1 MKILVVEDNEIN
13 MEIAEFY
20 LTEAGAKT
28 EKAWNGA
35 EAVQKF
41 AESEAGSFDVI
52 LMDVMMPVM
61 DGLEAT
67 RRIRALEHPD
77 AGTVTILAMTAQSS
91 ADSIRQCE
99 QAGMNGYI
107 AKPVEAAE
115 LLRILAEN
123 VPKGYKR

>member
-1 MKILVVEDNEIN
+1 
-13 MEIAEFY
+13 
-20 LTEAGAKT
+20 
-28 EKAWNGA
+28 
-35 EAVQKF
+35 
-41 AESEAGSFDVI
+41 
-52 LMDVMMPVM
+52 
-61 DGLEAT
+61 
-67 RRIRALEHPD
+67 
-77 AGTVTILAMTAQSS
+77 MTAQSS